1 VLQANPK
8 SPNSSRP
15 QSQTLREDKG
25 VLTINKR
32 SKHHPKP
39 NKELIAC
46 ILVDAALMTSA
57 SVCEKYNTSRT
68 TLARYRKR
76 LEFDSELAQLV
87 TYKLEAIRPPPNMPT
102 VQAVLNQAYQWL
114 TNNIPKLHPSPEGV
128 TAVAEAV
135 KILRQQ
141 EMAERAISEYIKAVQ
156 EKHKP
161 ELLKQADA
169 IGFN

>member
-1 VLQANPK
+1 MKRKTA
-8 SPNSSRP
+8 
-15 QSQTLREDKG
+15 
-25 VLTINKR
+25 NKR

-46 ILVDAALMTSA
+46 ILVDTELMTSA

-76 LEFDSELAQLV
+76 LEHDKELAQLV
-87 TYKLEAIRPPPNMPT
+87 TYKLETMRPPPNMPT

-114 TNNIPKLHPSPEGV
+114 TSNIPKLHPSPENV
-128 TAVAEAV
+128 TAVTEAV
-135 KILRQQ
+135 KMLRQQ
-141 EMAERAISEYIKAVQ
+141 EMAERAITEYIKAIQ

-161 ELLKQADA
+161 ESPKQADA
-169 IGFN
+169 LGFN